1 MRKIRNSAI
10 ALLAAG
16 SLALTATPAMAQ
28 STSGSTG
35 SSASSQVGNALGA
48 TEDERAIWG
57 SAKDLDSVSPF
68 GQTWYLYT
76 LAATGV
82 AVAGILHAN
91 IPAIEAAAA
100 QWGIELN
107 IPTGH

>member
-1 MRKIRNSAI
+1 MRKIRNSAV

-16 SLALTATPAMAQ
+16 ALVLTATPAMAQ
-28 STSGSTG
+28 SSVG
-35 SSASSQVGNALGA
+35 SSASSEVGTALDA
-48 TEDERAIWG
+48 TEDERNIWG
-57 SAKDLDSVSPF
+57 SSKDLDAVSPF
-68 GQTWYLYT
+68 GQAWYLYT

-91 IPAIEAAAA
+91 IGNIEAAAA
-100 QWGIELN
+100 QWGIDLN

>member
-28 STSGSTG
+28 STSG

-107 IPTGH
+107 IPAGH

>member
-1 MRKIRNSAI
+1 MRKIRNSAV

-16 SLALTATPAMAQ
+16 ALVLTATPAMAQ
-28 STSGSTG
+28 STPGSTG

-68 GQTWYLYT
+68 GQTWYFYT

-91 IPAIEAAAA
+91 IGNIEAAAA
-100 QWGIELN
+100 QWGIDLN